1 MIPSTRGMTSRA
13 SRSDVGTDL
22 IPRIGSVLVLSV
34 AMALGCTRA
43 PEGPKTDAAF
53 QTPQELLN
61 AALATLRVENPTLA
75 TYRSA
80 IQQFNSYLDQ
90 RPEIRDK
97 FVLSEDDKTVI
108 RGELGVDL
116 RDRRGAELESKSFTP
131 LDAFHIDA
139 RLLFRDAVR
148 AWQLILGP
156 EPSRQADREEY
167 RKQLAR
173 LLFDWMTR
181 QVQLQPR
188 IRGID
193 DPRAAEIV
201 RRFRQFGPDQ
211 LALLG
216 IRDVNDALGR
226 NFWPGHEVLRRGT
239 GDAEECARILLG
251 LFEQARIPAGIVTR
265 TIEVRD
271 GDKTEKREI
280 LWVVGVVIG
289 KEIYLFDP
297 LLRKPIAGPGGKG
310 IATLRQAQSD
320 PAILEAH
327 YAPLR
332 NDAEKRRYLALC
344 QYDSSHPVITT
355 ADMVK
360 QSTLLLMTE
369 LSALAPRMKELE
381 GWLADDGNDAVLFD
395 DIEERLKTLRGMDLG
410 VTIAPWRTRGGYP
423 TTVLVQFVEDPLSDV
438 RRTALLSPRSFY
450 FPEWVHRMADDMQ
463 SPERTHEVFS
473 RFDNFILRIRLEPGS
488 PRDLLVRG
496 RPELAVEKIVQTQYE
511 LDKTLEVLRDNMDPV
526 RLHATVREKLAPEAV
541 RLVARLNDLKVQ
553 EQKAPAGSDLQR
565 QLREEIRLEEK
576 RFDALWK
583 ENRVNLAFLTFDW
596 VEPLAREHLTYF
608 MALAKMELAVRSDLT
623 AELRGQAGPER
634 IRDPLVPQQRWRSA
648 EEWFERYLALVL
660 PQPRSEW
667 ASAAEQFRA
676 YCRQTQER
684 SKAEA
689 DIRGSVSPPAE

>member
-1 MIPSTRGMTSRA
+1 MNPGRRGSESVAGAEKR
-13 SRSDVGTDL
+13 SRSLALPVLYGL
-22 IPRIGSVLVLSV
+22 MLLVLFLV
-34 AMALGCTRA
+34 GCTRA
-43 PEGPKTDAAF
+43 PEGPKNNAAF
-53 QTPQELLN
+53 QTPQELLT
-61 AALATLRVENPTLA
+61 AALATLRVENPTLT

-90 RPEIRDK
+90 RPDIRDK
-97 FVLSEDDKTVI
+97 IVLSDDDKNVI

-148 AWQLILGP
+148 SWQLLLGP
-156 EPSRQADREEY
+156 EPVRPAERDQY
-167 RKQLAR
+167 RKELAT

-193 DPRAAEIV
+193 DPRAVEIV

-211 LALLG
+211 LALMG

-226 NFWPGHEVLRRGT
+226 NFWPAHEVLRRGT

-265 TIEVRD
+265 TIEVQD

-280 LWVVGVVIG
+280 LWVVGAVIG
-289 KEIYLFDP
+289 NDIYLFDP
-297 LLRKPIAGPGGKG
+297 LMRKPIAGPGGQG
-310 IATLRQAQSD
+310 IATLRQARSD

-327 YAPLR
+327 YAAVR
-332 NDAEKRRYLALC
+332 NDPEKRRYLTQC
-344 QYDSSHPVITT
+344 QYDSSHPLITT
-355 ADMVK
+355 AEMIQ
-360 QSTLLLMTE
+360 QSSLLLMAD
-369 LSALAPRMKELE
+369 LSALAPRMKQLE
-381 GWLADDGNDAVLFD
+381 GWLADDGNNAVLFD
-395 DIEERLKTLRGMDLG
+395 DIEERLKILRGMNLG
-410 VTIAPWRTRGGYP
+410 VHVAPWRTRGGYP

-450 FPEWVHRMADDMQ
+450 FPEWVHKMAEDMQ
-463 SPERTHEVFS
+463 SPERTHEIFS

-496 RPELAVEKIVQTQYE
+496 RPELAVEKIVASQYE
-511 LDKTLEVLRDNMDPV
+511 LDKTMEVLRDTMDPARISASMRD
-526 RLHATVREKLAPEAV
+526 RLGPEAV
-541 RLVARLNDLKVQ
+541 RLVTRLNDLKVQ
-553 EQKAPAGSDLQR
+553 EQKAPANSELQR

-583 ENRVNLAFLTFDW
+583 ENRVNLAFLTFEW
-596 VEPLAREHLTYF
+596 AEPLAREHLTYF
-608 MALAKMELAVRSDLT
+608 MALAKLELAVRADLL
-623 AELRGQAGPER
+623 AERRGQAGPER
-634 IRDPLVPQQRWRSA
+634 VRDALVPAQRWRSA

-667 ASAAEQFRA
+667 AAAAEQFRA
-676 YCRQTQER
+676 YCRQAQTR
-684 SKAEA
+684 PTA
-689 DIRGSVSPPAE
+689 DAAP